1 MTDPFDLS
9 RRERDALHELQLG
22 TEQVH
27 RAYGHL
33 LAFHHAVGRGMDH
46 FDEAERLFRD
56 TGHTDPADE
65 LRDRLLPAGV
75 VDDSWSYELVE
86 SFQSGFYRDVTAFE
100 DDVRRDLADGVGHVT
115 ERNQQRRWR
124 DRAAEWPPDG

>member
-1 MTDPFDLS
+1 MTDLPDLVP
-9 RRERDALHELQLG
+9 RERDALHELQLG
-22 TEQVH
+22 TEQIH

-46 FDEAERLFRD
+46 FAEAEQLFRES
-56 TGHTDPADE
+56 GRTDPADE

-75 VDDSWSYELVE
+75 VGDSWSYEVVE

-100 DDVRRDLADGVGHVT
+100 ADVRRDLADGVGHVT
-115 ERNQQRRWR
+115 ERDQQRRWR
-124 DRAAEWPPDG
+124 ERATEWPPDG